1 MTEKPLSPAEMEEIL
16 KSYTTIFIIFDIVF
30 FSMIF
35 IFIIL
40 LIHYIKSRKNIRD
53 SNEYLMYTIKGQEEE
68 RERIARELHDTVA
81 QNIRWCKSLCEK
93 SDAKDKL
100 SQIEEYLS
108 KSLSQVRSISYNL
121 APPDITKNDFLLCIK
136 NLCEEFTENSS
147 AGIRLS
153 ILENTTASFL
163 NRDEI
168 LNLYRIVQEALSNIS
183 KHAQADEIVILI
195 RNQAGSEEKGLYIF
209 ISDDGKGFDVEKV
222 DAKKHF
228 GLKGMKKRAD
238 LIGAELSVV
247 SKKDYGT
254 QVKIF
259 KSESRKSN
267 ILGGGIRM
275 NSKNNGFFVVE
286 DHTVTNIGLTS
297 LIGQKTGLA
306 CLGSAFSKSEALK
319 KIRALAESGSENLPG
334 IIILDLFLGEES
346 GIDVLRFVRSEYP
359 SIKILVYSMYAKP
372 GILSLVL
379 EEGAHGFVE
388 KSAPESILITAVKK
402 IISGETFIQQNLVSS
417 LFTYKTMYDG
427 LTRQEQ
433 NVFKKIL
440 ERKGKVQI
448 AEELGIS
455 PRSVDNYFTRIF
467 EKTACKNIHE
477 VISKYGE

>member
-259 KSESRKSN
+259 KSESRKVN
-267 ILGGGIRM
+267 ILGG
-275 NSKNNGFFVVE
+275 V
-286 DHTVTNIGLTS
+286 
-297 LIGQKTGLA
+297 
-306 CLGSAFSKSEALK
+306 
-319 KIRALAESGSENLPG
+319 
-334 IIILDLFLGEES
+334 
-346 GIDVLRFVRSEYP
+346 
-359 SIKILVYSMYAKP
+359 
-372 GILSLVL
+372 
-379 EEGAHGFVE
+379 
-388 KSAPESILITAVKK
+388 
-402 IISGETFIQQNLVSS
+402 
-417 LFTYKTMYDG
+417 
-427 LTRQEQ
+427 
-433 NVFKKIL
+433 
-440 ERKGKVQI
+440 
-448 AEELGIS
+448 
-455 PRSVDNYFTRIF
+455 
-467 EKTACKNIHE
+467 
-477 VISKYGE
+477 